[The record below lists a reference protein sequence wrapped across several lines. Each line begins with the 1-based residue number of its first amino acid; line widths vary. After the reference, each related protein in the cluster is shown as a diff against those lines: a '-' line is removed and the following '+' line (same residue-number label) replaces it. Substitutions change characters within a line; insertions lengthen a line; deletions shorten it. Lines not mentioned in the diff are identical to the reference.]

1 MHMKPAARNINIIKM
16 NSVKVALKILCQIIA
31 LTLANQNA
39 NVILV
44 FIKLMVKMNVKNVNK
59 INILIVTRFNAKI
72 VQVMLHAIMEKC
84 NVSLILKIFTILVTW
99 IGTIIWIRIKY
110 PRNVRKTKII
120 LLT

>member
-1 MHMKPAARNINIIKM
+1 
-16 NSVKVALKILCQIIA
+16 
-31 LTLANQNA
+31 
-39 NVILV
+39 
-44 FIKLMVKMNVKNVNK
+44 MVKMNVENVKK
-59 INILIVTRFNAKI
+59 IIILIVTRFNAKI
-72 VQVMLHAIMEKC
+72 VQVMLHAIMDKC